1 MAGNAIAPNSRVVR
15 SREILESEVDGEV
28 IALDI
33 AEGECY
39 GFNAVGSSVWR
50 LLQKDTS
57 VCEICDTLITEF
69 NVERDVC
76 EAEVTRLLGDLV
88 SAGLVEIRSA

>member
-1 MAGNAIAPNSRVVR
+1 MPRNSIAPDTRVVR

-28 IALDI
+28 VALDI
-33 AEGECY
+33 AQGECY

-50 LLQKDTS
+50 LLQNDTS
-57 VCEICDTLITEF
+57 VDEICDTLVEEF
-69 NVERDVC
+69 DVERDVC

-88 SAGLVEIRSA
+88 SAGLVEIRGA